1 MAGSPLEATRAT
13 VAQHII
19 TSPTGV
25 EEMQKAQGSY
35 QSRAVETK
43 SETAKLTD
51 ASEELGMSVAHRSDK
66 KSLGQREV
74 RQGQSTNLEALARI
88 ADYYDKL
95 PNMPREDELKALVDL
110 LQSFENLMEK
120 GGGGGGGQVSKEDIL
135 AALQQFDG
143 DVSHQFAA
151 LDIAIDQLKQSGAS
165 SELIGLLEDARGEY
179 ERGDLGRDVRAGLAA
194 GKLADQKSATLET
207 DPGAVRDTYRS
218 LLRES
223 GNIGKVFDALTRMD
237 MSRKFTEV
245 VETFIE
251 IVGRDIDSTGPSSDP
266 GFLHGL
272 MTELRGLQKMRTAFD
287 GAKDLIDLTERPL
300 PRSEKGMG
308 DPVDV
313 TSRMLNFASKMATG
327 LQDARALLG
336 GFANASPQT
345 QVVFANGLKGLHAML
360 PDDLIPSPQARQ
372 QQISSIMGL
381 LGVLVDNED
390 AAYEDEANKSSGKK
404 RDEQQPTN

>member
-1 MAGSPLEATRAT
+1 MGSPLEMTRAT
-13 VAQHII
+13 TAQHMV

-25 EEMQKAQGSY
+25 QEMAKAQGSY
-35 QSRAVETK
+35 QGKVVETK
-43 SETAKLTD
+43 SDTAKITD
-51 ASEELGMSVAHRSDK
+51 SSEEIGMSVAHRADK

-74 RQGQSTNLEALARI
+74 RQGQSTNLQALARI

-95 PNMPREDELKALVDL
+95 PNMPREDELKALVEL
-110 LQSFENLMEK
+110 LKSFEDLMQK
-120 GGGGGGGQVSKEDIL
+120 GGGGSGGQVSKEDIL
-135 AALQQFDG
+135 AALQKFDG

-151 LDIAIDQLKQSGAS
+151 IDIAIDELKQSGAS
-165 SELIGLLEDARGEY
+165 PELIGLLEDAKGEY

-194 GKLADQKSATLET
+194 GKLANQQAQTLET
-207 DPGAVRDTYRS
+207 DPGAVRDLYRS

-223 GNIGKVFDALTRMD
+223 GNVGKVFDALTRLD
-237 MSRKFTEV
+237 MSGKFTEV
-245 VETFIE
+245 VETFIG
-251 IVGRDIDSTGPSSDP
+251 IVGNDIDSTGPSSDP
-266 GFLHGL
+266 RHLDGL
-272 MTELRGLQKMRTAFD
+272 MKELRGLQKMRTAFD
-287 GAKDLIDLTERPL
+287 GAKDLIELTERPL

-313 TSRMLNFASKMATG
+313 TSRMLGFASKMATG
-327 LQDARALLG
+327 LQDARNLLG

-345 QVVFANGLKGLHAML
+345 QVVFANGLKGLHSML

-390 AAYEDEANKSSGKK
+390 AAYEDAAQKSSGKN
-404 RDEQQPTN
+404 RDSQQPTN